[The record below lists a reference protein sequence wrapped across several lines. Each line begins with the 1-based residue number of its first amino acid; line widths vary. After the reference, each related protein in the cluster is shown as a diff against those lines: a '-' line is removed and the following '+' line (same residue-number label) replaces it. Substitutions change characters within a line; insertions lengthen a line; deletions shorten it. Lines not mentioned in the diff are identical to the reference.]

1 VIHRQEIVNRMVALP
16 FIVSRAANAV
26 CLRANAACD
35 SGALRQPLFPSPHKI
50 RSARCRKGAP
60 LPKHPRAPLD
70 SHSRHARHS
79 HQPFV
84 QGNRPPMN

>member
-35 SGALRQPLFPSPHKI
+35 SGALRQPLFPCHHT
-50 RSARCRKGAP
+50 RSDRRVAGRARLYRST
-60 LPKHPRAPLD
+60 RAPRSIRIRATRGTHISLSCRGID
-70 SHSRHARHS
+70 L
-79 HQPFV
+79 P
-84 QGNRPPMN
+84 